1 MKSNP
6 TPHSLMRALS
16 GFFVSLFGIL
26 GWLFQSILHILTC
39 GLLLCG
45 LIGLLIYAKVRPEL
59 DCYDDA
65 EDELHNCQYDFTDHA
80 GSLISQPS
88 HQSDEG

>member
-1 MKSNP
+1 
-6 TPHSLMRALS
+6 MRALS

-59 DCYDDA
+59 GP
-65 EDELHNCQYDFTDHA
+65 LP
-80 GSLISQPS
+80 GSCLRISWRRCSARTSVCCLTQKYTIKTIS
-88 HQSDEG
+88 

>member
-1 MKSNP
+1 
-6 TPHSLMRALS
+6 MRAFS

-39 GLLLCG
+39 GLVLCG

-59 DCYDDA
+59 DHCRK
-65 EDELHNCQYDFTDHA
+65 LPT
-80 GSLISQPS
+80 ISWRRCSARTSVCCLTQKYTIKTIS
-88 HQSDEG
+88 